1 MEFSRLERGL
11 DEPRGLARSTLQ
23 RMAGIPTNT
32 TSLLI
37 DYGPKDQIIKEVQVV
52 FKHTFI
58 VKSLAVVR
66 SDFFRSDH

>member
-23 RMAGIPTNT
+23 RMAGIPSNT

-37 DYGPKDQIIKEVQVV
+37 EYGPKDQNK
-52 FKHTFI
+52 
-58 VKSLAVVR
+58 R
-66 SDFFRSDH
+66 SAGCF

>member
-23 RMAGIPTNT
+23 RMAGIPSNT

-37 DYGPKDQIIKEVQVV
+37 YYEPKDQNK
-52 FKHTFI
+52 
-58 VKSLAVVR
+58 R
-66 SDFFRSDH
+66 SAGCF